1 MGVRVVTNKRRQ
13 LYEIVKNY
21 NSYFPPG
28 YKGLSR
34 FYIVRD
40 DEMTLLRKALA
51 TISKK
56 RWIDYR
62 RDTISKVLNDFID
75 SSLKNG

>member
-40 DEMTLLRKALA
+40 DETTLLRKALA

-56 RWIDYR
+56 RWMEYR
-62 RDTISKVLNDFID
+62 SEIIMKVLSN
-75 SSLKNG
+75 LNKLEYE